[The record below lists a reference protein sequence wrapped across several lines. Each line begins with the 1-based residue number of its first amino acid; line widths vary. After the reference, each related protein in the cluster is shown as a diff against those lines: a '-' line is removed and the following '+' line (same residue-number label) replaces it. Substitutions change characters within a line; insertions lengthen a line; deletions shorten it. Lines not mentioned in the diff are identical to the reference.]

1 MRFHY
6 RHFTRIERG
15 QDVCDTHFAKEQ
27 AFQTS
32 LQRRFDW
39 PAFLVM
45 RKQARQSA
53 SYPHR
58 SGEALNAR
66 NRIAA
71 ALRRSPPPPCDSFPL
86 TDLVPGAQ
94 CFRSPSG
101 PWRSRRSRI
110 PAANHLIASHP
121 TMATTQRRSNR
132 SHIRAICVWPTHWQ
146 RCQSC
151 LRHGRVYTNS
161 GVGTRSGSSYDA
173 YRLLRDAPPRAYRH
187 RGQGDGPPFAI

>member
-32 LQRRFDW
+32 LQRPFDW

-58 SGEALNAR
+58 SGGALNAR

-71 ALRRSPPPPCDSFPL
+71 ALRRSPPPRGDSVPL

-94 CFRSPSG
+94 CFRSPPW
-101 PWRSRRSRI
+101 PWRFRRESHFHRKSM
-110 PAANHLIASHP
+110 HRLASNE
-121 TMATTQRRSNR
+121 ATTRRKSNR
-132 SHIRAICVWPTHWQ
+132 SQIRAICASTKSSATPPIL
-146 RCQSC
+146 QSAQSHLHK
-151 LRHGRVYTNS
+151 LRLGKPAWRPILCEWVK
-161 GVGTRSGSSYDA
+161 G
-173 YRLLRDAPPRAYRH
+173 
-187 RGQGDGPPFAI
+187 